1 MKVILYTT
9 NCPKCLILEKKLES
23 KGIIYERVIDL
34 DLMLQKGFMSAPI
47 LEVDGKIMNYKESFN
62 FIENLNK

>member
-9 NCPKCLILEKKLES
+9 NCPKCLVLEKKLES
-23 KGIIYERVIDL
+23 KGIIYKKVTDL

-47 LEVDGKIMNYKESFN
+47 LEVDGEIMSFKDGFN